1 MASNG
6 LMTGNSDYS
15 YTPAGWTCQV
25 LLNTAT
31 VNLGYDVVEPDEHRA
46 VPVAEQKAAG
56 IAPEDTVTM
65 ADQRSGTP
73 LADVP
78 VEDTQEIPV
87 VEAPVTVVSPQVD
100 APEHEEGGESV
111 MVTV

>member
-31 VNLGYDVVEPDEHRA
+31 VNLGYDVADPEFKA
-46 VPVAEQKAAG
+46 VSVADQKAAG
-56 IAPEDTVTM
+56 VAPEDTVTM

-73 LADVP
+73 LADAP
-78 VEDTQEIPV
+78 AEPGEIPV
-87 VEAPVTVVSPQVD
+87 VEAPVTVVSPTED
-100 APEHEEGGESV
+100 APEHEDGGESV